1 MYRYF
6 LSYFLIGLYWPRE
19 VPLPHSLH
27 LQDIPA
33 GLFGKWRFEMK
44 DSPKVKAFS
53 LEVRLTKLRM
63 KHQTLKARIA
73 QEMRRPSPCSAS
85 LQMLK
90 RQRLRIKD
98 EIVSCAKRLQS
109 IGQTHFAQQ
118 EWS

>member
-1 MYRYF
+1 
-6 LSYFLIGLYWPRE
+6 
-19 VPLPHSLH
+19 
-27 LQDIPA
+27 
-33 GLFGKWRFEMK
+33 MK

-53 LEVRLTKLRM
+53 LEVRLTKLRL

-73 QEMRRPSPCSAS
+73 REMKRPSPCSAS

-109 IGQTHFAQQ
+109 LGHTTLAQR
-118 EWS
+118 EWI